1 MFLPYPVLKYTFV
14 MHVIVVFSF
23 FINSLKASQIFRN
36 NSLIYDEVTIPRKSL
51 IDQPRYQTHTRE
63 QVLIFQVLSAN
74 TGSSRLN
81 QF

>member
-23 FINSLKASQIFRN
+23 SRN

-74 TGSSRLN
+74 TGSSGLN